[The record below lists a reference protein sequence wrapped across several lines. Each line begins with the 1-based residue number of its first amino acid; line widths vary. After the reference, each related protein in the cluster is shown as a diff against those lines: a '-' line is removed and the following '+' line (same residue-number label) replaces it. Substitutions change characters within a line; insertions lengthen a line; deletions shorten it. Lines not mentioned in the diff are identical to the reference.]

1 MCEMLMMDVLMMD
14 VLRLF
19 VTAEKLWTHL
29 TE

>member
-1 MCEMLMMDVLMMD
+1 MREMLMMDVLMID

-19 VTAEKLWTHL
+19 VAAEKLWTHL